1 MERALN
7 TWVYWAEGHRLMNVG
22 LMVTV
27 GFFGAALANWWLP

>member
-22 LMVTV
+22 LVLVVSFLIGV
-27 GFFGAALANWWLP
+27 GIGG